1 MRNYHKF
8 FKSMSL
14 RINLCV
20 NNFFEMFSEPFFL
33 VQLFPLA
40 IEDELIP
47 FCLEPVNKDMY
58 ILYYY

>member
-1 MRNYHKF
+1 MF
-8 FKSMSL
+8 L

-20 NNFFEMFSEPFFL
+20 NKFVEMFSEPFFL